1 MDADK
6 LNEERSEEVS
16 NKQNENIDTS
26 EINIIEVMKSI
37 ENDLQDPK
45 YQTFSKTK
53 YWHNNNENIEEYE
66 NVLKEIQ
73 EKLQI
78 IENKLGI
85 IEDIL
90 RK

>member
-53 YWHNNNENIEEYE
+53 YWHNNNEYIEEYE